1 MALGLGLVPS
11 VLATSIQLSPLVG
24 RRTEGLYRAPS
35 YNRAVDQYSRQA
47 EEDYTVRLGSLRL
60 QLSVGLEAVYDD
72 NTTLAADGDEDD
84 AVSLMPIVYSEVYWP
99 LNPGFQIYSG
109 LSLGYKWY
117 AIGGDEVDDEG
128 IIVGGTDGA
137 LNSQIGFDLRVGQT
151 GTLSASEEY
160 FRDIDAFAGGPRGSH
175 DYSVNRNLLN
185 LQYRNEFSDYTTG
198 TAKVTHTNQWADQ
211 SDYQDQDHCSDFL
224 DIALL
229 TFLNRDFQ
237 AGPYGRIGM
246 FRYSEDK
253 HNDSDEMEGG
263 LAMVYGTSEKL
274 VVSGSLGLSQVSFDT
289 ENNPTATDEYGGW
302 TTQWAIRY
310 SNNEVTTHRL
320 VTTYGAEQGNLDA
333 DVNYSR
339 EWVTQY
345 TISVV
350 LRPDLLFN
358 GELGYINGRESDE
371 GDNYDL
377 YRAGVGL
384 GYRLTR
390 DTTLDLRYIREWS
403 DSDDRGGDGY
413 TRNSV
418 LLRVVHRL

>member
-1 MALGLGLVPS
+1 
-11 VLATSIQLSPLVG
+11 
-24 RRTEGLYRAPS
+24 
-35 YNRAVDQYSRQA
+35 
-47 EEDYTVRLGSLRL
+47 
-60 QLSVGLEAVYDD
+60 
-72 NTTLAADGDEDD
+72 
-84 AVSLMPIVYSEVYWP
+84 
-99 LNPGFQIYSG
+99 
-109 LSLGYKWY
+109 
-117 AIGGDEVDDEG
+117 
-128 IIVGGTDGA
+128 
-137 LNSQIGFDLRVGQT
+137 
-151 GTLSASEEY
+151 
-160 FRDIDAFAGGPRGSH
+160 
-175 DYSVNRNLLN
+175 
-185 LQYRNEFSDYTTG
+185 
-198 TAKVTHTNQWADQ
+198 
-211 SDYQDQDHCSDFL
+211 
-224 DIALL
+224 
-229 TFLNRDFQ
+229 
-237 AGPYGRIGM
+237 
-246 FRYSEDK
+246 
-253 HNDSDEMEGG
+253 
-263 LAMVYGTSEKL
+263 MVYGTSEKL